1 MDLWNKVSIRV
12 LGVGPKM
19 YLGASANII
28 LLWILWIF
36 HWMVRTYKTSHVK
49 AWQEEGPYLLVQGF
63 FGPNLKFNKGIR
75 IFAQSRAPFL
85 FPFYLTR
92 KKKYE
97 YWCFRWREYEHVNLI
112 VFKSL
117 RYFFFFL
124 WGGSLSDTCHNNWF
138 KLLSCIAKF
147 DLYLFSKLHT
157 YNIYS
162 VALKLYMNLD

>member
-117 RYFFFFL
+117 RYFFFLFMGREPFWHL
-124 WGGSLSDTCHNNWF
+124 SQQLIQIIELYCKIRSLFVLQTSH
-138 KLLSCIAKF
+138 I
-147 DLYLFSKLHT
+147 
-157 YNIYS
+157 
-162 VALKLYMNLD
+162 